1 MMKFTRRDLFAASA
15 ILAAPALGRAQAAY
29 PNRPVRFVV
38 PFPPGNMSD
47 LISRL
52 MVDEMANRGGVQI
65 VVDNRAGATGA
76 IGIQAVS
83 RSTPDGYTLL
93 MSSNSPLVVNPA
105 VTRNLPFDV
114 TKDLVPIGLVG
125 WTTFLIVVP
134 PDFPANTLAE
144 AIALFRANPTRYIA
158 CNPGAGTFGNLVTE
172 QIFSAVGIKME
183 QVPYRGSAQA
193 LLDMQ
198 QGRVHFMVDA
208 MTSALPQ
215 VQGKAVKALA
225 VLANRRSPLAPEI
238 PTLAES
244 GMPDLAPLESMAWS
258 GLLGPVGTPPEV
270 ISFWNRAITAM
281 QNDAALVRRFAS
293 INVEMAPPSPPEKLG
308 EMVRTELA
316 RWTRVA
322 QEANITVGG

>member
-1 MMKFTRRDLFAASA
+1 MMLARRSL
-15 ILAAPALGRAQAAY
+15 LAAPALLAAPGAVRAQGAY

-52 MVDEMANRGGVQI
+52 MVEEMQTRAGVRI

-76 IGIQAVS
+76 IGIQAVTQS
-83 RSTPDGYTLL
+83 APDGYTLL

-114 TKDLVPIGLVG
+114 TRDLAPIGLVG
-125 WTTFLIVVP
+125 WTSFLIVVP
-134 PDFPANTLAE
+134 PDFPARNLAE
-144 AIALFRANPTRYIA
+144 AIALFRASPGRYVA
-158 CNPGAGTFGNLVTE
+158 ANPGSGTFGHLVTE
-172 QIFSAVGIKME
+172 QIMRAVGVQME

-215 VQGKAVKALA
+215 VQGNAVKALS
-225 VLANRRSPLAPEI
+225 VLGNRRSPLAPSV

-244 GMPDLAPLESMAWS
+244 GMPELAPLESMAWT
-258 GLLGPVGTPPEV
+258 GLLGPTGTSPEV
-270 ISFWNRAITAM
+270 IAFWNRAITQM
-281 QNDAALVRRFAS
+281 QNDPALVRRFAT
-293 INVEMAPPSPPEKLG
+293 INVEMAPPSPPERLG
-308 EMVRTELA
+308 EFVRTELA
-316 RWTRVA
+316 RWTTVA
-322 QEANITVGG
+322 HDANISVSN

>member
-1 MMKFTRRDLFAASA
+1 
-15 ILAAPALGRAQAAY
+15 
-29 PNRPVRFVV
+29 
-38 PFPPGNMSD
+38 
-47 LISRL
+47 
-52 MVDEMANRGGVQI
+52 
-65 VVDNRAGATGA
+65 
-76 IGIQAVS
+76 
-83 RSTPDGYTLL
+83 

-105 VTRNLPFDV
+105 ITRNLPFDV

-125 WTTFLIVVP
+125 WTSFLIVVP
-134 PDFPANTLAE
+134 PDSPANTLAE
-144 AIALFRANPTRYIA
+144 AMALFRANPTRYIA

-172 QIFSAVGIKME
+172 QIFRAVGIKME

-215 VQGKAVKALA
+215 VRGKAVKALA

-258 GLLGPVGTPPEV
+258 GLLAPAGTPPEV
-270 ISFWNRAITAM
+270 ISFWHRAITAI
-281 QNDAALVRRFAS
+281 QNDAALVQRFAS
-293 INVEMAPPSPPEKLG
+293 INVEMAPPSPPERLG
-308 EMVRTELA
+308 EFVRTELA

-322 QEANITVGG
+322 QEANITSGG

>member
-1 MMKFTRRDLFAASA
+1 MRLQRRTL
-15 ILAAPALGRAQAAY
+15 LTAPALLALPHLAHAQGAY
-29 PNRPVRFVV
+29 PARPVRFVV

-52 MVDEMANRGGVQI
+52 MTEEMQNRHGVQI

-76 IGIQAVS
+76 IGIQAVT
-83 RSTPDGYTLL
+83 RSAPDGYTLL

-114 TKDLVPIGLVG
+114 TRDLAPIGLVG
-125 WTTFLIVVP
+125 WTSFLIVVP
-134 PDFPANTLAE
+134 PDFPARTLGA
-144 AIALFRANPTRYIA
+144 AIELFKSAPAGRYIA
-158 CNPGAGTFGNLVTE
+158 ANPGSGTFGHLVTE
-172 QIFSAVGIKME
+172 QIFRAIGIRME

-215 VQGKAVKALA
+215 VQGNAVKALA
-225 VLANRRSPLAPEI
+225 VLANRRSPLAPEV

-244 GMPDLAPLESMAWS
+244 GAANLSGLESMAWT
-258 GLLGPVGTPPEV
+258 GLLGPAGTPPE
-270 ISFWNRAITAM
+270 IIAFWNRAITEM
-281 QNDAALVRRFAS
+281 QRDPALVRRFAS
-293 INVEMAPPSPPEKLG
+293 INVEMAPPSPPERLG
-308 EMVRTELA
+308 EFIRTELA
-316 RWTRVA
+316 RWTSVA
-322 QEANITVGG
+322 REANIVAGG

>member
-1 MMKFTRRDLFAASA
+1 MSLGRRTLLATPSLLALPSLASA
-15 ILAAPALGRAQAAY
+15 QGAY

-52 MVDEMANRGGVQI
+52 MVDEMQTRGGTRI

-76 IGIQAVS
+76 IGIQAVTQS
-83 RSTPDGYTLL
+83 APDGYTLL

-105 VTRNLPFDV
+105 VTRGLPFDV
-114 TKDLVPIGLVG
+114 TRDLAPIGLVG
-125 WTTFLIVVP
+125 WTSFLIVVP
-134 PDFPANTLAE
+134 PNFPARNLAE
-144 AIALFRANPTRYIA
+144 ALDLFRTRPGQYVAANP
-158 CNPGAGTFGNLVTE
+158 GSGTFGHLVTE
-172 QIFSAVGIKME
+172 QIFRAAGIRME

-215 VQGKAVKALA
+215 VQGNAVKALA

-244 GMPDLAPLESMAWS
+244 GRPDLAPLESMAWT
-258 GLLGPVGTPPEV
+258 GLLGPTGTPPEV
-270 ISFWNRAITAM
+270 IAFWNRAIAEM
-281 QNDAALVRRFAS
+281 LRDPALVRRFAA
-293 INVEMAPPSPPEKLG
+293 INVETAPPSPPERLG

-316 RWTRVA
+316 RWTAVA
-322 QEANITVGG
+322 HDANISVSN

>member
-1 MMKFTRRDLFAASA
+1 MSPGRRSLLAASSLLVLPS
-15 ILAAPALGRAQAAY
+15 LARAQGAY

-47 LISRL
+47 LVSRL
-52 MVDEMANRGGVQI
+52 MVDEMQNRAGVRV

-76 IGIQAVS
+76 IGIQAVTQS
-83 RSTPDGYTLL
+83 APDGYTLL

-105 VTRNLPFDV
+105 VTRGLPFDV
-114 TKDLVPIGLVG
+114 TRDLAPIGLVG
-125 WTTFLIVVP
+125 WTSFLIVVP
-134 PDFPANTLAE
+134 PNFPARNLAE
-144 AIALFRANPTRYIA
+144 ALDLFRARPGQYVA
-158 CNPGAGTFGNLVTE
+158 ANPGSGTFGHLVTE
-172 QIFSAVGIKME
+172 QIFRAAGIRME

-215 VQGKAVKALA
+215 VQGNAVKALA
-225 VLANRRSPLAPEI
+225 VLANRRSPLAPEV

-244 GMPDLAPLESMAWS
+244 GRPDFAPLESMAWT

-270 ISFWNRAITAM
+270 VAFWNRTIAEM
-281 QNDAALVRRFAS
+281 LRDPALVRRFAA
-293 INVEMAPPSPPEKLG
+293 INVETAPPSPPERLG

-316 RWTRVA
+316 RWTTVA
-322 QEANITVGG
+322 HDANISVSN